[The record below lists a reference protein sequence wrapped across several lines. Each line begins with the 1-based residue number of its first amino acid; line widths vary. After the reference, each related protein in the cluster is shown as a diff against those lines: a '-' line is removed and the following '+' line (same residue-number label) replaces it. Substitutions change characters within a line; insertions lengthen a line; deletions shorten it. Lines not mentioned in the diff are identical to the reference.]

1 MYPYTLDLSSKTD
14 KQITPQNTLKV
25 AIDSILASKTRIPSQ
40 NIDNLLNSIYTI
52 VTVDNSDLV
61 ADTLQPVLDAY
72 NNSEL
77 NFIYA
82 WLYSRQETINE
93 LIISEFYDFDVTER
107 LERDL
112 ESINWFLNN
121 LSYQIPVS
129 FNSLIQLS
137 QILTF

>member
-1 MYPYTLDLSSKTD
+1 MYTNTLDLSSKTD

-40 NIDNLLNSIYTI
+40 NIDNLLNSVYTI
-52 VTVDNSDLV
+52 VTIDNSDLV

>member
-1 MYPYTLDLSSKTD
+1 MYLNTLDLSSKTD
-14 KQITPQNTLKV
+14 KQITPQNTLKL
-25 AIDSILASKTRIPSQ
+25 AIDSILESKTRIPSQ

-61 ADTLQPVLDAY
+61 ADTLQPVLEAY

-112 ESINWFLNN
+112 ETINWFLSN